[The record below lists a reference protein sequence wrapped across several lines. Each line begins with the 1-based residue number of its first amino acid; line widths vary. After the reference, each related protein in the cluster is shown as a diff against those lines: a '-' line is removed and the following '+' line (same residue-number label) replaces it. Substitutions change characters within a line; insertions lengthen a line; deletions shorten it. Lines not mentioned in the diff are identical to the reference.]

1 MRPALAAIP
10 AALVAACSSPTFVDA
25 GAGKAAG
32 PLDFNVVSYRVHDAY
47 SESPPDCVAVLP
59 LKARTP
65 GDPQASDEDAARV
78 RLSLYAHL
86 ATHSKRGV
94 RPERVDRMLAEAKGD
109 RKALAERLKCG
120 AAIEGEVTEYGRT
133 FLGVY
138 SAVTVGADLR
148 LVRLDDGK
156 VLWEG
161 SHVAANRGGALPLDL
176 VGVAFGVAGAVD
188 NVRDEQALRVT
199 DDLARRLVSTIPDH
213 RVAALDDPGEPP
225 PAKPSPAEGERL
237 LAAGDHAGALAAAER
252 AIASDPESRGAWF
265 LKGRVL
271 ILDREYA
278 MAEPAV
284 LKAVALD
291 PKDPHALNALGV
303 LNAERGATDRALAAY
318 RMAIDADRANGFAWH
333 NTGVIRLAGGEARE
347 AADAFHGAALAYLK
361 AGDHAKA
368 ERSLAEL
375 RDLAKAGVPVEAEIQ
390 TIQDAMSELT
400 RRKR

>member
-1 MRPALAAIP
+1 MRPALAAVP
-10 AALVAACSSPTFVDA
+10 AAFLAACSSPTFIDA

-32 PLDFNVVSYRVHDAY
+32 PLDFNAVTYRVHDAY
-47 SESPPDCVAVLP
+47 PASPPDCVAVLP
-59 LKARTP
+59 LKPKVP
-65 GDPQASDEDAARV
+65 GDPQASEEDATKV

-86 ATHSKRGV
+86 ATRSKRGV
-94 RPERVDRMLAEAKGD
+94 RPERVDRMLAETKGD

-148 LVRLDDGK
+148 MVRLSDGK

-161 SHVAANRGGALPLDL
+161 VHVAANRGGSLPLDL
-176 VGVAFGVAGAVD
+176 VGVAMGFAGAVD
-188 NVRDEQALRVT
+188 NVRDEQTLRVT
-199 DDLARRLVSTIPDH
+199 DDLARRLVSTIPDNG
-213 RVAALDDPGEPP
+213 VAALDDPGETLQT
-225 PAKPSPAEGERL
+225 KPTPLAEGERL
-237 LAAGDHAGALAAAER
+237 LAEGDHAGALAAAER
-252 AIASDPESRGAWF
+252 AIAANPESRGAWF

-333 NTGVIRLAGGEARE
+333 NTGVIRLAAGETGE

-361 AGDHAKA
+361 TGNYAKA
-368 ERSLAEL
+368 ERSLGEL
-375 RDLAKAGVPVEAEIQ
+375 RELAKAGVPAEIK
-390 TIQDAMSELT
+390 TIEDAMSELT